1 MTSIAATMSFPAIK
15 GVQAN
20 QVYYTAMWQYDQ
32 ISQFSVFVEQDEDA
46 FSSIQRKLNSGRIP
60 DIKEYILKNRD
71 SYVFSAIT
79 ASIDKD
85 VDFKPSAP
93 GSNVGTLTVPMNAKF
108 VVNDGQHRRQAI
120 LEALKE
126 DASLATET
134 IPVVFFVNV
143 NTKRCQQMFADLNG
157 KGVKTGKA
165 INTLFDHRS
174 HFANVTRELVR
185 GNEVLKN
192 TTDFQKTSLSKRS
205 KHLFTY
211 SNIAG
216 AVAELLRGNV
226 STRDLAK
233 DVAMAREFFA
243 ELVKI
248 FPDWKNVADDTDV
261 ASDVRDRSIATS
273 GVVLHAIGRVG
284 NKLLAEN
291 PEDWKPFVSK
301 LSTID
306 WNRYAPEWE
315 DKVVFDNKISKST
328 KSIIYAAIFIKQR
341 IGLSLDHEESKLI
354 EEEAS
359 ES

>member
-1 MTSIAATMSFPAIK
+1 MSFPAIR

-20 QVYYTAMWQYDQ
+20 HVYYTAMWPYDQ
-32 ISQFSVFVEQDEDA
+32 ISQFSVFVEQQEDDA
-46 FSSIQRKLNSGRIP
+46 FNSIQRKLNAGRIP
-60 DIKEYILKNRD
+60 ELKDYILRNRD

-85 VDFKPSAP
+85 VEFKPIEP
-93 GSNVGTLTVPMNAKF
+93 RSNVGTLTIPMNAKF

-126 DASLATET
+126 DPTLASET

-143 NTKRCQQMFADLNG
+143 DTQRCQQMFADLNG

-185 GNEVLKN
+185 GNKVLKD

-216 AVAELLRGNV
+216 AVGELLRGNV
-226 STRDLAK
+226 STRELDK
-233 DVAMAREFFA
+233 DVTIAREFFA

-261 ASDVRDRSIATS
+261 ASDVRERSIATS

-284 NKLLAEN
+284 NKLFSEHPGDWRPYVAKLA
-291 PEDWKPFVSK
+291 
-301 LSTID
+301 TID

-315 DKVVFDNKISKST
+315 NKVVFDNKISKST

-341 IGLSLDHEESKLI
+341 LGLSLDHEETKLV
-354 EEEAS
+354 EGEGDS
-359 ES
+359 E